1 MNVRL
6 LKQRDEQE
14 CLESYDELWTI
25 ALTASGRRLFIPP
38 FATQDR
44 EEIAQQV
51 LFEFLGMPPPAGIDR
66 CDDDDDETCR
76 RWIRQRSRS
85 RATDLLRRRR
95 RENAVI
101 NREQNHE
108 GNNFG
113 EDGIAVSEP
122 VPLNLETLVDELV
135 AVARLRRGGFSIL
148 EEAIFREILIEDTLQ
163 REFAQQYCLPLGT
176 VGRLVTQVRE
186 KLSRIIGGELDL
198 F

>member
-1 MNVRL
+1 M
-6 LKQRDEQE
+6 
-14 CLESYDELWTI
+14 
-25 ALTASGRRLFIPP
+25 
-38 FATQDR
+38 
-44 EEIAQQV
+44 
-51 LFEFLGMPPPAGIDR
+51 
-66 CDDDDDETCR
+66 
-76 RWIRQRSRS
+76 
-85 RATDLLRRRR
+85 
-95 RENAVI
+95 I